1 VIVNLVLNAAEAIGE
16 ADGRITVRTYLA
28 PLTAQTRNDLRGYD
42 TAPGDYVW
50 TEVQDTGSGMDEKTR
65 SRIFDPFFTTKFTGR
80 GLGLAAVGG
89 VVRGHK
95 GVVKLTS
102 SPGEGTTFA
111 VAFPAAVTLPERV
124 NAFETFKQETNGAGG
139 ILIVDDEDVLRKTA
153 QLALQQRAGYRVFVA
168 ENGRAAIEIL
178 ESEGP
183 QIDLALLDMS
193 MPDMSGHET
202 LAELQRR
209 KADIKVLL
217 SSGYPEAEA
226 VRLFPG

>member
-1 VIVNLVLNAAEAIGE
+1 
-16 ADGRITVRTYLA
+16 
-28 PLTAQTRNDLRGYD
+28 
-42 TAPGDYVW
+42 
-50 TEVQDTGSGMDEKTR
+50 
-65 SRIFDPFFTTKFTGR
+65 
-80 GLGLAAVGG
+80 
-89 VVRGHK
+89 
-95 GVVKLTS
+95 VVKLTS

-111 VAFPAAVTLPERV
+111 VAFPAAVTLPGRV

-153 QLALQQRAGYRVFVA
+153 QLALQRRAGYRVFVA